1 MPQGG
6 EFQII
11 ERYFTH
17 ETFGAW
23 HSRGV
28 GDDCAIIDTGAGRLA
43 VTCDMMALGTH
54 FLPDAD
60 PEDVGYKAL
69 AVNLSDLAAAGA
81 VPRAFFLSIGLPRRD
96 DGWLADFSRGLMHL
110 AQQSGCALLGGDTT
124 RTAEVNGARAPVTI
138 SITAMGE
145 LPAGLGLTRS
155 GATPGDD
162 VWVSGTVGD
171 AYAALK
177 YRWGEWDLMPDA
189 VDAVLSRMDRP
200 TPRNAL
206 GEALLRRASAAAD
219 VSDGLLADLG
229 HILERSGVSAEID
242 WEAVP
247 VSMALRSMT
256 IARQHEAALTGG
268 DDYELVFTASP
279 ENREAVLEAGVLTGT
294 PVTRIGRVTPRAE
307 GRVVVRTAGGLPV
320 ELPKTGFDH
329 FAQQ

>member
-96 DGWLADFSRGLMHL
+96 DGWLADFSRGLMRL

-247 VSMALRSMT
+247 GSMT